1 MNEEAERL
9 FCFYPTM
16 KILIN
21 GYRAKKNKKILYG
34 GPRNFTGLLI
44 QHFNSLSHRVVSL
57 SIHGKKKIDGKFL
70 LKQEAKGKNP
80 AWFLKLRLNFADIFK
95 AKSAAYP
102 QSLLPSREI
111 IRQAIRRIDPDVV
124 LLNGYS
130 IVNWYIL
137 RAAKDLGLPVVMAHH
152 GLWFKEMN
160 TADNNMSRATEKML
174 REMEKDITRFA
185 DCEVFLNEY
194 SRNEY
199 SRKLIKVRS
208 GRHQIIPLPYNPL
221 FKTKPKEVLRLK
233 AVPKGKVKIG
243 MVSRWDPVKSPQKFM
258 ALAKEAKKQ
267 KLPWEF
273 YAVIKLKY
281 NYKEIGRFKKDFSKY
296 INVIPQLPQETLKG
310 FYRQMDVLVL
320 PSRFDTSPT
329 VVMEAALQGKPTV
342 ISPTVGWVSEY
353 KRFGA
358 GDWVISFDNPSR
370 AVKKIAA
377 LIGNNRDSFTRFAK
391 HIEIK
396 HSPKNVFAAYDKLL
410 RKLVK

>member
-1 MNEEAERL
+1 
-9 FCFYPTM
+9 M

-21 GYRAKKNKKILYG
+21 GYREKKNKKILYG

-44 QHFNSLSHRVVSL
+44 EHLNSLSHSIVSL
-57 SIHGKKKIDGKFL
+57 SIHGKKRIDGKFL
-70 LKQEAKGKNP
+70 FKQEIKGKNP
-80 AWFLKLRLNFADIFK
+80 AWFLKLRLNFADIFG

-102 QSLLPSREI
+102 KSLKRPRAI
-111 IRQAIRRIDPDVV
+111 ISEAIRRINPDIV

-130 IVNWYIL
+130 IINWYIL

-160 TADNNMSRATEKML
+160 TAGNDMPAACEKML

-185 DCEVFLNEY
+185 DCEIFLNKY
-194 SRNEY
+194 SRDEY
-199 SRKLIKVRS
+199 NRKLIKIRP
-208 GRHQIIPLPYNPL
+208 GRNQIIPLPYHPM
-221 FKTKPKEVLRLK
+221 FQTKPNETLK
-233 AVPKGKVKIG
+233 LKGASDDKIKIG

-258 ALAKEAKKQ
+258 ALAKQAKKQ

-281 NYKEIGRFKKDFSKY
+281 NYKEIDKFKKDFSKY
-296 INVIPQLPQETLKG
+296 VNVIPQLPQEELKS
-310 FYRQMDVLVL
+310 FYRQMDLLVL

-358 GDWVISFDNPSR
+358 GDWIINFDKP
-370 AVKKIAA
+370 ALVVKKIAV
-377 LIGNNRDSFTRFAK
+377 LIDNNRTSFTRFAK
-391 HIEIK
+391 HIETK